1 MAFLSGRGAASF
13 PPSPSPLLSCIPV
26 APPIQKLLSPLQ
38 GGWWACA
45 DGFQPAVCF
54 KEGLLEEVSL
64 S

>member
-26 APPIQKLLSPLQ
+26 AQPIQKLLSPLQ

-45 DGFQPAVCF
+45 DSGFS
-54 KEGLLEEVSL
+54 LLCVSRKACWRR
-64 S
+64 